1 MPSLSHPMKFLEAIS
16 KIFPAPRLT
25 AKRIVLAFA
34 VALAADA
41 VQLAMVPLGPLAVLP
56 HEAIDVVV
64 MGLTCWLLGFH
75 VLLLPTFVLELVP
88 VLGGVSPTWTAC
100 VVAVV
105 ALRKREQRNEASPL
119 DAASMQVAGTPP
131 QVSPTAPPIISES
144 SSGPAGERW
153 GEHTREPAR
162 LTESSPRPADG
173 TDANPS

>member
-1 MPSLSHPMKFLEAIS
+1 MKLLEAITR
-16 KIFPAPRLT
+16 IFPAPRLT

-41 VQLAMVPLGPLAVLP
+41 IQLAMVPLGPLAVLP
-56 HEAIDVVV
+56 HEAIDVVA

-105 ALRKREQRNEASPL
+105 ALRKREQRNQAAAAPL
-119 DAASMQVAGTPP
+119 DVASTQVAGTPP
-131 QVSPTAPPIISES
+131 QVSPSAPPIISES
-144 SSGPAGERW
+144 PSGPADGRWAERP
-153 GEHTREPAR
+153 REPAR